1 MDPGKWFEKYYEDE
15 EAQTAYKP
23 QDWLREPDKKGAART
38 KRRSD

>member
-23 QDWLREPDKKGAART
+23 QDWLREPEQEGCCQNEEKK
-38 KRRSD
+38 